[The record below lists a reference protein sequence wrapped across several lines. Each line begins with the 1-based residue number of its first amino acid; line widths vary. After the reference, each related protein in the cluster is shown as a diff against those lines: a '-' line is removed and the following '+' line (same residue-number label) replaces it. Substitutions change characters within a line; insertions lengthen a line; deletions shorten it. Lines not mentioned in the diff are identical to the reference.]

1 MKTATALLL
10 QRLKTLGDLTRL
22 RLVALCRLGECSVSE
37 LTRVIGQSQP
47 RISQQLKQLCEA
59 GLLRRFR
66 DGKRVFYRVPERDGA
81 ATEFRQ
87 LFELIPTDDPVF
99 IEDLR
104 QLRQLRGQGVVE
116 AIADN
121 TADQEVDL
129 TDRAIHKALVEL
141 TVATP
146 VGDLLDVGCGRGSI
160 LKLLA
165 SRARRAVGVDIDEG
179 ARRLARAELMLA
191 GLPNCSLRQ
200 GNMYR
205 LPFDDAEF
213 NTIILD
219 DVLAEAKD
227 PVGALVESRRLLKP
241 GGRLFILQ
249 ATSEVTAVR
258 IQQSLAEWS
267 AEAEL
272 RLAPALF
279 VPSKKPRWL
288 LSVATPARS
297 EDAAA

>member
-1 MKTATALLL
+1 MQISTETLL

-22 RLVALCRLGECSVSE
+22 RLVALCRQGECSVSE
-37 LTRVIGQSQP
+37 LTGVIGQSQP
-47 RISQQLKQLCEA
+47 RISQQLKLLCEA

-66 DGKRVFYRVPERDGA
+66 DGKRVFYRVPARGEHGEDL
-81 ATEFRQ
+81 RQ
-87 LFELIPTDDPVF
+87 LLELIPGDDPLF

-104 QLRQLRGQGVVE
+104 QLRQLRGQGIGE
-116 AIADN
+116 SARDE
-121 TADQEVDL
+121 DSDL
-129 TDRAIHKALVEL
+129 TDRAIHKAFVEL
-141 TVATP
+141 TVTAP

-165 SRARRAVGVDIDEG
+165 SRAQRAVGVDIDAN

-200 GNMYR
+200 GDMYR

-219 DVLAEAKD
+219 DVLADATD
-227 PVGALVESRRLLKP
+227 PVRALTESSRLLKP
-241 GGRLFILQ
+241 GGRLLILQ
-249 ATSEVTAVR
+249 AVGDQSVSG

-267 AEAEL
+267 VAAAL
-272 RLAPALF
+272 RLAPAHI
-279 VPSKKPRWL
+279 VPVKKPVWL
-288 LSVATPARS
+288 LSVATPS
-297 EDAAA
+297 HSKHAAA

>member
-1 MKTATALLL
+1 MQLATETLL

-22 RLVALCRLGECSVSE
+22 RLVALCCQGECNVSE
-37 LTRVIGQSQP
+37 LTRVVGHSQP
-47 RISQQLKQLCEA
+47 RISQQLKLLCEA

-66 DGKRVFYRVPERDGA
+66 DGKRVFYRVPASGRRGEDL
-81 ATEFRQ
+81 FK
-87 LFELIPTDDPVF
+87 LFELIPDDDPLFV
-99 IEDLR
+99 EDVNELR
-104 QLRQLRGQGVVE
+104 RLRGQGSGDLARDE
-116 AIADN
+116 
-121 TADQEVDL
+121 ESRL

-141 TVATP
+141 TVTTP

-165 SRARRAVGVDIDEG
+165 SRARRAVGVDIDAN
-179 ARRLARAELMLA
+179 ARRLARAELLLA

-200 GNMYR
+200 GDMYR

-219 DVLAEAKD
+219 DVLTDATD
-227 PVGALVESRRLLKP
+227 PVRALSESSRLLKP

-249 ATSEVTAVR
+249 AVGDQTTAS

-267 AEAEL
+267 VAAAL
-272 RLAPALF
+272 RLAPAHI
-279 VPSKKPRWL
+279 VPAKNPVWL
-288 LSVATPARS
+288 LSVATPAHS
-297 EDAAA
+297 KHAAA

>member
-1 MKTATALLL
+1 MYTSTASLL

-22 RLVALCRLGECSVSE
+22 RLVALCQQGECSVSE

-66 DGKRVFYRVPERDGA
+66 DGKRVFYRVPATDGRKA
-81 ATEFRQ
+81 DLHR
-87 LFELIPTDDPVF
+87 LFELIPSGDPLF
-99 IEDLR
+99 IEDLN
-104 QLRQLRGQGVVE
+104 QLRQLRGRG
-116 AIADN
+116 IGK
-121 TADQEVDL
+121 TTQEKEIDL
-129 TDRAIHKALVEL
+129 ADRAIHKALVEL
-141 TVATP
+141 TVAAP
-146 VGDLLDVGCGRGSI
+146 IGDLLDVGCGRGSI

-165 SRARRAVGVDIDEG
+165 SRARRAVGVDIDEN
-179 ARRLARAELMLA
+179 ARRLARADLMLA

-219 DVLAEAKD
+219 DVLTDATD
-227 PVGALVESRRLLKP
+227 PVRALLESKRLLKP

-249 ATSEVTAVR
+249 AVSEESAAS
-258 IQQSLAEWS
+258 IQRSLAKWS
-267 AEAEL
+267 SAAAV
-272 RLAPALF
+272 RLAPAHY
-279 VPSKKPRWL
+279 VPAKTPKWL
-288 LSVATPARS
+288 LSVATPADSRH
-297 EDAAA
+297 AAA